1 MSSFIQ
7 PTKSASRVER
17 VGIQCPDCGG
27 KTRVTSTRNESGE
40 KIRRNRACR
49 DCGRKFTTLELIIS
63 SKVPTST

>member
-1 MSSFIQ
+1 MSKFVQ
-7 PTKSASRVER
+7 PTRSATRANR

-40 KIRRNRACR
+40 RIRRNRACR

-63 SKVPTST
+63 SKDVASS

>member
-1 MSSFIQ
+1 MSTFIQ
-7 PTKSASRVER
+7 PTKSATHRIR
-17 VGIQCPDCGG
+17 VGIQCPDSGG

-63 SKVPTST
+63 KKGGANT